1 MKYISPGMISMIAT
15 IVFLIILRC
24 LKIKYLDFINIV
36 TRFFMDF
43 KSRKAKIV
51 AFFLYIIILPIIIS
65 FGITR
70 VDKLNNDSLNVI
82 TLIVSILMGMLF
94 SLISIIID
102 VNDRI
107 DGDSDLDSTKYANM
121 KKSNFKMFHAIMFEI
136 LVSILL
142 LIVCFA
148 SVLSGVENISKI
160 DSYIIY
166 YFLFTLIV
174 NLFMILKASSELV
187 ENILSKRKKKEDFN
201 KELIE
206 TLNKIK
212 KTVEENRKE

>member
-36 TRFFMDF
+36 IRFFMDF
-43 KSRKAKIV
+43 ESRKAKIAAV
-51 AFFLYIIILPIIIS
+51 LFSIILPIILS
-65 FGITR
+65 FGITS
-70 VDKLNNDSLNVI
+70 VEKLNNDSLNVI
-82 TLIVSILMGMLF
+82 TLIVSILTGMLF

-102 VNDRI
+102 VDDKI
-107 DGDSDLDSTKYANM
+107 DEDSDLDSTKYANM
-121 KKSNFKMFHAIMFEI
+121 KKNNSKMFHAIMFEI

-142 LIVCFA
+142 LIVCFT
-148 SVLSGVENISKI
+148 SVLSGVEKISKI
-160 DSYIIY
+160 DCYIIY
-166 YFLFTLIV
+166 YFLFVLIV
-174 NLFMILKASSELV
+174 NLFMVLKASSELV

-212 KTVEENRKE
+212 KTIEENRKE